1 MDNPFYWRHARDSL
15 LTPAALRMFQ
25 LLAQHDGK
33 RFDEVKA
40 QIDEDYR
47 KATGTTADARHG
59 GIIQTQLQAFREA
72 GWVSIDKTTDPE
84 GAIKITPAGQQ
95 ALVLLTK
102 VPDFLKAAPYF
113 VIELLSRYQ
122 LNNPAHPDVQ

>member
-1 MDNPFYWRHARDSL
+1 MDSPFYWRHARDSL

-33 RFDEVKA
+33 RFDNVKA

-59 GIIQTQLQAFREA
+59 GIIQTQLQVFREA
-72 GWVSIDKTTDPE
+72 GWVSIDKTTDPGGGDHNYSGGEASACTLDE
-84 GAIKITPAGQQ
+84 GAGLPKGSTI
-95 ALVLLTK
+95 
-102 VPDFLKAAPYF
+102 F
-113 VIELLSRYQ
+113 R
-122 LNNPAHPDVQ
+122 H